1 MERIM
6 RYILFNWVP
15 KSLQM
20 KQMSKDNAY
29 RPQANFLP
37 QTPKRGTI
45 ETLSQSPSK
54 RIQKEKEEEEA
65 AAAAAAATV

>member
-1 MERIM
+1 M
-6 RYILFNWVP
+6 RYILFNWIP

-45 ETLSQSPSK
+45 ETLSQAPLK
-54 RIQKEKEEEEA
+54 RVQREREEEEEA
-65 AAAAAAATV
+65 QKAAASAL